1 MQIRAAVTVIRVQ
14 GLISAEKYR
23 QPDVEASSR
32 KPINISISYEVE
44 NIINLTLIT
53 RAHRIAT
60 CTA

>member
-1 MQIRAAVTVIRVQ
+1 MR

-23 QPDVEASSR
+23 QPNVEASSGN
-32 KPINISISYEVE
+32 PINISIAYEVE

>member
-1 MQIRAAVTVIRVQ
+1 MR

-23 QPDVEASSR
+23 QPNVEASSR
-32 KPINISISYEVE
+32 NPINISIAYEVE